1 MTNNIDQLKTEV
13 EEIKK
18 KLEDLKK
25 NVTIS
30 EPDKRMAETLKNQ
43 AETAKQ
49 KIQTEI
55 DALNAQTG
63 ADADREKAK
72 AQSLLD
78 TVNEITTLYTSIV
91 NTPADPT
98 SAPTQQVTD
107 NRNVFSK
114 AKDWVWDQWD
124 DVRDKTKWKTETWT
138 NILRTAWF
146 VATWIWAVWLAY
158 KWIKKFFKWA
168 FSDDDEDE
176 ETEKKSKK
184 KKKKKPFWDRWYWKA
199 LKRGAI
205 WTWIYWVAHWIFT
218 WSWFEDLLKR
228 WSLKTEKPKKQVDK
242 YKELSPEDIE
252 KYESIWDNVNKFYD
266 NIRSKEV
273 NNGYNNPY
281 DLWTISRNVAAD
293 AWNSNADA
301 VYKWLVPFCMDDG
314 LKNIGQLLSERNFT
328 TYLFDKDTTEVMTE
342 ITSWT
347 SGAIWSVLWKFV
359 WSLESFIPFS
369 TGSGSLS
376 EKIQKWFE
384 SDPQSRIDELN
395 FFFRQYTKVLTYMKD
410 KERAIAYKI
419 AEEKCQSELSGK
431 SEDDKVKFIQEK
443 LADNDRFE
451 NNVKKDSRYQN
462 FMNSKILNSS
472 ESLTNAGLF
481 DWEMSPILKE
491 WIIDPLDNEF
501 DNIMQVDEENKTIV
515 DKWIEEIDGNNLGNQ
530 TKIDLVKMCN
540 NLKDDIEDNNDRW
553 WLFRWLSYLFNSN
566 DSNREKFLEESWLED
581 FMNNLSWKIDGIK
594 TKIENANLNETDP
607 QKLNELKA
615 ELQKLKETT
624 LAYFA
629 FQKEM
634 EVAIYTLQ
642 WVRSDNPDYLRRLIE
657 SQVIWFNNFTARLK
671 KIFSGDGEFWDF
683 LVVGVWAG
691 QITLVLSS
699 RARRAAWKATIDVAK
714 RTAKKPIEAITWVA
728 WRPTFSNKWFR
739 EALQWLGDASHKESY
754 FLHYALNWKIRNERF
769 LLDVAKNDL
778 WLRNKNSIEEVLSE
792 LLWWSITKDDCKL
805 LWKYAWNF
813 EMKKKDSLIMDERI
827 PGGRIREML
836 ADWFKPGSR
845 EFILNRANFDE
856 LKKVEKLFDEDYI
869 KNSSK
874 AKKLLERMLSKS
886 VHNVDD
892 LKYLQELFI
901 DDEFFKVLNEIED
914 TPKVIRHMAK
924 HLREVKNSA
933 AYNTLTDEIKK
944 IMTSWVNLPQK
955 IAALEDYRRWLA
967 VMDSKEFKLTDS
979 CIKFLWKWDFIDN
992 MKIIKNLMEEWI
1004 QGGTGWWKYKVKFD
1018 DLTDEV
1024 KIQGIIDRLNSSS
1037 PRWRET
1043 VFWSWSTWTT
1053 KFNKFMS
1060 SLDNFKAGKVFSSV
1074 DDATTVL
1081 TKAIKLVAKLS

>member
-1 MTNNIDQLKTEV
+1 MTNIEQLKNEV
-13 EEIKK
+13 KDITNSLKELKEDVSLPENEKKRKAEE
-18 KLEDLKK
+18 LK
-25 NVTIS
+25 S
-30 EPDKRMAETLKNQ
+30 Q

-49 KIQTEI
+49 KIEDEIKTLENSTDSESNKKIEEAKTVLNSLTEVMNLYNSI
-55 DALNAQTG
+55 I
-63 ADADREKAK
+63 
-72 AQSLLD
+72 QSL
-78 TVNEITTLYTSIV
+78 NTSRS
-91 NTPADPT
+91 TPVQPEMEEKNIFT
-98 SAPTQQVTD
+98 
-107 NRNVFSK
+107 K
-114 AKDWVWDQWD
+114 AKDWIWDQWD
-124 DVRDKTKWKTETWT
+124 SIWTKEKRTIGSEWWK
-138 NILRTAWF
+138 NVLRTAWF
-146 VATWIWAVWLAY
+146 IATWVWAVALTY
-158 KWIKKFFKWA
+158 KWLKTLRKRA
-168 FSDDDEDE
+168 FSDDKEEDTDESGS
-176 ETEKKSKK
+176 KSKK
-184 KKKKKPFWDRWYWKA
+184 KKKKKSKPFWDRWYWRA

-205 WTWIYWVAHWIFT
+205 GTWIYWVAHWIFT

-228 WSLKTEKPKKQVDK
+228 WSLKTEKPKEQVNK
-242 YKELSPEDIE
+242 YKELSPEMKE
-252 KYESIWDNVNKFYD
+252 KYESLWEKVNEFYD

-273 NNGYNNPY
+273 SNGYNNPY
-281 DLWTISRNVAAD
+281 DLWTISKNVAND
-293 AWNSNADA
+293 TWNSNADV

-314 LKNIGQLLSERNFT
+314 LKNVEQLLSERNFT

-369 TGSGSLS
+369 SGSGSLS

-419 AEEKCQSELSGK
+419 AEEKCQSELSEK

-462 FMNSKILNSS
+462 FMNSKILNSG
-472 ESLTNAGLF
+472 EALTNAGLF
-481 DWEMSPILKE
+481 DWEMSPILNG

-501 DNIMQVDEENKTIV
+501 DNIMQIDEDGKTIV
-515 DKWIEEIDGNNLGNQ
+515 DKWIEEFDGNNLGNQ

-540 NLKDDIEDNNDRW
+540 DLKDDIEDNNDRW
-553 WLFRWLSYLFNSN
+553 WLFAWLSYLFNSN
-566 DSNREKFLEESWLED
+566 DSNREKFLEETWLKD
-581 FMNNLSWKIDGIK
+581 FMNNLTWKIDGIK
-594 TKIENANLNETDP
+594 TKIENGTVT
-607 QKLNELKA
+607 KA
-615 ELQKLKETT
+615 ELEQLKETT

-634 EVAIYTLQ
+634 EVAIYTIQ
-642 WVRSDNPDYLRRLIE
+642 WIRSDNPDYLRRLIE
-657 SQVIWFNNFTARLK
+657 SQVIWFNNFMSRLN
-671 KIFSGDGEFWDF
+671 KIFSWNGEFWDF

-699 RARRAAWKATIDVAK
+699 SARRAAWRTARKGFK
-714 RTAKKPIEAITWVA
+714 RTIKQPKNAIVWVA

-739 EALQWLGDASHKESY
+739 EALQWLGDATHKQSY

-769 LLDVAKNDL
+769 LLEVAKNDL
-778 WLRNKNSIEEVLSE
+778 RLTNTNSIGEVLFD
-792 LLWWSITKDDCKL
+792 LLKWSSNPWLTREDCEL
-805 LWKYAWNF
+805 LWKYAWNSDI
-813 EMKKKDSLIMDERI
+813 KKLIIDETI
-827 PGGRIREML
+827 PWGRINEML
-836 ADWFKPGSR
+836 TDWFKPWSR
-845 EFILNRANFDE
+845 QFKLNRANFDE
-856 LKKVEKLFDEDYI
+856 LKKVDTLFNEDYI

-901 DDEFFKVLNEIED
+901 DDEFFKVINEIED
-914 TPKVIRHMAK
+914 TPKAIRHMAK
-924 HLREVKNSA
+924 HLREVKNSTA
-933 AYNTLTDEIKK
+933 FSTMTNEIQK

-955 IAALEDYRRWLA
+955 ITALEDYRRWLA
-967 VMDSKEFKLTDS
+967 VMDSKEFKLTNS
-979 CIKFLWKWDFIDN
+979 CIKFLWEWDFIDN